1 MATFLK
7 ITRDGLVFVGPVI
20 LGLLI
25 DYTKQDKPPLFLGIF
40 YCFLL
45 FISIT
50 TQTVINQQYFD
61 RIFSVGTKMRS
72 IFMNLIYKK
81 SLVLS
86 NDSRKES
93 TVGQMINIIAV
104 NAQYFNEF
112 AHHVTNM
119 WSTLLIILT
128 TIYFLWQKLGL
139 AAIAGVGLMIILVP
153 ITSFLTSRNKAL
165 QTVKLKHQDSRIKI
179 VNEVLQGI
187 KVLFN

>member
-7 ITRDGLVFVGPVI
+7 IIRDCLVFVGPVI
-20 LGLLI
+20 LDLII
-25 DYTKQDKPPLFLGIF
+25 DYTKLDKPPLLLGIF
-40 YCFLL
+40 YCILL
-45 FISIT
+45 FIST
-50 TQTVINQQYFD
+50 TIQTIINQQYFD

-128 TIYFLWQKLGL
+128 TMYFLWLKLG
-139 AAIAGVGLMIILVP
+139 M
-153 ITSFLTSRNKAL
+153 
-165 QTVKLKHQDSRIKI
+165 
-179 VNEVLQGI
+179 
-187 KVLFN
+187 